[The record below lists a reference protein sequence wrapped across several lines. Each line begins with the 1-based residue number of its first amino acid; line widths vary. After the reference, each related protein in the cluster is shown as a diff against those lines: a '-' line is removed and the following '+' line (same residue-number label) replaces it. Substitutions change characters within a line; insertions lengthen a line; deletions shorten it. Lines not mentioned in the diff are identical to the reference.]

1 MLENIKIKNNE
12 KVIEIPLSKGINVI
26 IGDNS
31 IGKSMILHSLT
42 NFEKSGMPLP
52 SSVKSGYK
60 KYMKD
65 NKLNISKQLTQA
77 NIFGFDMQGEV
88 RDKFEKNNLNATEF
102 LSKYFP
108 EEVNPKPYKSVVE
121 NEIDRMIDYLT
132 KNLRLI
138 LKYNSYTNLIYL

>member
-1 MLENIKIKNNE
+1 
-12 KVIEIPLSKGINVI
+12 
-26 IGDNS
+26 
-31 IGKSMILHSLT
+31 MILHSLT

-88 RDKFEKNNLNATEF
+88 RDK
-102 LSKYFP
+102 
-108 EEVNPKPYKSVVE
+108 
-121 NEIDRMIDYLT
+121 I
-132 KNLRLI
+132 
-138 LKYNSYTNLIYL
+138 